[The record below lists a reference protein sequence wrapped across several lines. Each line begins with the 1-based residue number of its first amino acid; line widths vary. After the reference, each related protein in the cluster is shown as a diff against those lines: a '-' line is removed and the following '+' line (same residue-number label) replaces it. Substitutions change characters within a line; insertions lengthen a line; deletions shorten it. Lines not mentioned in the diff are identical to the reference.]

1 MEQRLSAVGRI
12 RDDPEDTLHLLLA
25 PLLLAYA
32 ITDQRPIIDADVR
45 RWAEVLDPDFELL
58 MLLRLPEFRSLF
70 YYRLSRGNVRGRLIG
85 RLFRIILRG
94 QSALFLATPV
104 IGPGLFIQH
113 GFSTI
118 VTAESIGA
126 NCWINQQ
133 VTIGFNDRLE
143 LPVLEDGVEVY
154 AGAKIIGGVRIGRGA
169 RIGANAVVVK
179 DVPPGA
185 VAVGVPAVS
194 KPRSA

>member
-1 MEQRLSAVGRI
+1 LR
-12 RDDPEDTLHLLLA
+12 LLLA
-25 PLLLAYA
+25 PFLIAYGL
-32 ITDQRPIIDADVR
+32 TDQRRIIDADVR
-45 RWAEVLDPDFELL
+45 RWAEVLDRDLELL

-70 YYRLSRGNVRGRLIG
+70 YYRLSRGNLAGRLVG
-85 RLFRIILRG
+85 RLFRVVIRG

-104 IGPGLFIQH
+104 IGPGLFLQH

-143 LPVLEDGVEVY
+143 LPVLEDDVEVY

-179 DVPPGA
+179 DVPAGS
-185 VAVGVPAVS
+185 VAVGVPAVAR
-194 KPRSA
+194 PRQRPSR

>member
-1 MEQRLSAVGRI
+1 MHR
-12 RDDPEDTLHLLLA
+12 LLL
-25 PLLLAYA
+25 PLLIAYA
-32 ITDQRPIIDADVR
+32 FTDQRRIIDADVR
-45 RWAEVLDPDFELL
+45 RWAKVLHEDSQLL
-58 MLLRLPEFRSLF
+58 RLLRLPEFRSLF
-70 YYRLSRGNVRGRLIG
+70 YYRLSRGNLGGRLIG
-85 RLFRIILRG
+85 RLLRVIIRG
-94 QSALFLATPV
+94 QSALFLATPE
-104 IGPGLFIQH
+104 IGPGLFLQH

-133 VTIGFNDRLE
+133 VTIGFNHRLE
-143 LPVLEDGVEVY
+143 LPILEDDVEVY
-154 AGAKIIGGVRIGRGA
+154 AGAKIIVGVRIGRGA

-194 KPRSA
+194 RLQPRDSG

>member
-1 MEQRLSAVGRI
+1 
-12 RDDPEDTLHLLLA
+12 
-25 PLLLAYA
+25 
-32 ITDQRPIIDADVR
+32 
-45 RWAEVLDPDFELL
+45 
-58 MLLRLPEFRSLF
+58 
-70 YYRLSRGNVRGRLIG
+70 
-85 RLFRIILRG
+85 
-94 QSALFLATPV
+94 LFL
-104 IGPGLFIQH
+104 QH

-143 LPVLEDGVEVY
+143 LPILEDDVEVY

-194 KPRSA
+194 KPRSS

>member
-1 MEQRLSAVGRI
+1 MQ
-12 RDDPEDTLHLLLA
+12 LLLA
-25 PLLLAYA
+25 PLLIAYA
-32 ITDQRPIIDADVR
+32 FTDQRRMIDADAA
-45 RWAEVLDPDFELL
+45 RWAEVLDGESLL
-58 MLLRLPEFRSLF
+58 MLFRLPEFRSLF
-70 YYRLSRGNVRGRLIG
+70 YYRLSRGNFTGRLIG
-85 RLFRIILRG
+85 RLLRVIIRG

-104 IGPGLFIQH
+104 IGPGLFLQH

-118 VTAESIGA
+118 VSAESIGA

-143 LPVLEDGVEVY
+143 SPVLEDDVEVY

-179 DVPPGA
+179 DVPPGS

-194 KPRSA
+194 RPQPPQRVQRHSK